1 MRKMNL
7 AYAKHEKMAKKQ
19 HLACVEMEMEME
31 MEVEAKAET
40 EVETEVRN
48 EVQIRQRWVLAKGTT
63 CCDVKSPLRYL

>member
-1 MRKMNL
+1 M
-7 AYAKHEKMAKKQ
+7 E
-19 HLACVEMEMEME
+19 VEVEVEVE